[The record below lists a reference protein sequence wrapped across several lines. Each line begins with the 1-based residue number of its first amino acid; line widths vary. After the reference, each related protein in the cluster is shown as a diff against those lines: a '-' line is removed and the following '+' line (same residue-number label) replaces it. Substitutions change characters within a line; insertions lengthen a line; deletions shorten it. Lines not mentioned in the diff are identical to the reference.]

1 MAARPSLDESPLSAA
16 RWRRM
21 RLTLETLDGM
31 YVTVGVHGD
40 DQDNARSE
48 DGGQTESRA
57 TNTEVATI
65 HEFGDPSR
73 NIPERSFIRSTID
86 GERPAILDDMNDA
99 MDRSIEF
106 GNVLRKMKRV
116 GVYTEKRIRETIRR
130 GIAPILSSQT
140 LEKRRS
146 KLKNGKPSNGKFG
159 NTETPLIDTGQLI
172 QSIASKV
179 EGV

>member
-31 YVTVGVHGD
+31 YVTVGVHG
-40 DQDNARSE
+40 E
-48 DGGQTESRA
+48 DGEREGERL
-57 TNTEVATI
+57 TNVQVATVQ
-65 HEFGDPSR
+65 EFGDPSR

-106 GNVLRKMKRV
+106 GNVLREMKRV
-116 GVYTEKRIRETIRR
+116 GIYTEKRIRETIRR

-172 QSIASKV
+172 QSIASQV